1 MPTDAANT
9 HIVLSV
15 QDANG
20 VKHDILSD
28 DFGHAAINDVLE
40 RLKML
45 EALVAELIRRDAIVG
60 KDLRL
65 RAAVFVKATS

>member
-1 MPTDAANT
+1 MTDANGT
-9 HIVLSV
+9 HIILSV
-15 QDANG
+15 MDGKG

-28 DFGHAAINDVLE
+28 DFGHSAISDVLE

-45 EALVAELIRRDAIVG
+45 EALVAELVRRDAIVG

-65 RAAVFVKATS
+65 RAAVFVKEAS